1 MRDLRWYLVSQPPR
15 PEVAL
20 IFPGSTTQKK
30 DCHVRPCYVCN
41 EHPDVI
47 WMVQPGGAKEKLRG
61 TRETSRQK
69 METSLIKGAKIAKI
83 VCFWKVI
90 TTVFLGLWTTKKSW
104 KSLRYAFPHP
114 SICLHHHVIC
124 SWTLDEIEQNIM
136 SKNKQKYIL
145 YHPNDCKYIL
155 SAVIEWN
162 TKLKLWTRIEH
173 KNHSV
178 SCP

>member
-1 MRDLRWYLVSQPPR
+1 MVRDLRWYLVSQPPR

-41 EHPDVI
+41 EHPDVL

-61 TRETSRQK
+61 TRETSRHK

-124 SWTLDEIEQNIM
+124 SWTLDEIEQNILCPKTN
-136 SKNKQKYIL
+136 KNIFCTIQMIANIYWA
-145 YHPNDCKYIL
+145 L
-155 SAVIEWN
+155 SLNEIQN
-162 TKLKLWTRIEH
+162 
-173 KNHSV
+173 
-178 SCP
+178 

>member
-1 MRDLRWYLVSQPPR
+1 MNATFIQTRRLLWFVGHTSPHHFVAFTLTANIAIFYFLRDLRWYLVSQPPR

-104 KSLRYAFPHP
+104 KSLRYAFPTHP
-114 SICLHHHVIC
+114 SVFI
-124 SWTLDEIEQNIM
+124 IM
-136 SKNKQKYIL
+136 WYVVEL
-145 YHPNDCKYIL
+145 
-155 SAVIEWN
+155 
-162 TKLKLWTRIEH
+162 
-173 KNHSV
+173 
-178 SCP
+178 